1 VPTLDRVQTPF
12 AGVKLPE
19 APPFENVTVPLGLV
33 APVAALSVTVAVQTE
48 WWFTTAGESHE
59 TLVLVTW
66 GAVTV
71 TVRLTVV
78 GVVVAPSGEPVT
90 VKLYGPAA
98 TEEPTLIVKSLD
110 PVGVKGLTVK
120 LPQVIPD
127 GRPEH
132 DSATG

>member
-1 VPTLDRVQTPF
+1 
-12 AGVKLPE
+12 
-19 APPFENVTVPLGLV
+19 
-33 APVAALSVTVAVQTE
+33 VQTE

-90 VKLYGPAA
+90 EKLYGPGATEAA
-98 TEEPTLIVKSLD
+98 TLTVNTLD

-120 LPQVIPD
+120 LPHVTPE
-127 GRPEH
+127 GRPEQ
-132 DSATG
+132 DRVTG